1 MIETRTT
8 IQPHKSPSFAHSRQ
22 LQRRAHARIPG
33 GAHTYAKGDDQYPV
47 NAPSFIVR
55 GEGCHVWD
63 VDGNE
68 FIEYGMGLRSVM
80 LGHAYGPVIE
90 AAREQLSLGANF
102 ARPSPL
108 EVKCADKLAELVPSA
123 GMVKFAKDGSTVTSA
138 AVRLARAFTGR
149 DRVVV
154 CKDDPFI
161 STADWFIGTTP
172 MSAGIPQ
179 AVRALTLS
187 FPYND
192 LPSLELL
199 FAEHPGEIACVI
211 MEAERGVPPI
221 PGFLGAVSALCHREG
236 ALFILDEMITGFRW
250 ALGGAQEVYGVAP
263 DLSCFGKG
271 MANGFSVSALVGR
284 REIMELGGWQ
294 HAGPRVF
301 LNSTTHGGETHS
313 LAAAMK
319 TMEIFQAEPVTAAL
333 RGAGERLTAG
343 IDAEI
348 ERAGVGGHFGL
359 SGRACNLVYI
369 TRDGQGEPSQAFR
382 TLFLQETIKRGLLMP
397 SLVVSYSHG
406 EADIAYT
413 IEAIGEA
420 LHVYRRALEDGI
432 EHHLEGRPVQ
442 PVFRGVGDLAG

>member
-1 MIETRTT
+1 M
-8 IQPHKSPSFAHSRQ
+8 
-22 LQRRAHARIPG
+22 
-33 GAHTYAKGDDQYPV
+33 
-47 NAPSFIVR
+47 
-55 GEGCHVWD
+55 
-63 VDGNE
+63 
-68 FIEYGMGLRSVM
+68 
-80 LGHAYGPVIE
+80 
-90 AAREQLSLGANF
+90 
-102 ARPSPL
+102 
-108 EVKCADKLAELVPSA
+108 
-123 GMVKFAKDGSTVTSA
+123 TSA

-161 STADWFIGTTP
+161 STSDWFIGTTP

-359 SGRACNLVYI
+359 SGRACNLV
-369 TRDGQGEPSQAFR
+369 
-382 TLFLQETIKRGLLMP
+382 
-397 SLVVSYSHG
+397 
-406 EADIAYT
+406 
-413 IEAIGEA
+413 
-420 LHVYRRALEDGI
+420 LHHPRRPGRALTGLSHALPAGDHQARPAHALARRE
-432 EHHLEGRPVQ
+432 LLARRGRHRVHD
-442 PVFRGVGDLAG
+442 RGDRRGPARLPSRARGWHRTSP

>member
-47 NAPSFIVR
+47 NAPSFIAR
-55 GEGCHVWD
+55 REGCHVWD

-108 EVKCADKLAELVPSA
+108 EVECADKLAELVPSA

-236 ALFILDEMITGFRW
+236 TLFILDEMITGFRW

-319 TMEIFQAEPVTAAL
+319 TMEIFQAEPVTAARRRRAAH
-333 RGAGERLTAG
+333 RGHR
-343 IDAEI
+343 
-348 ERAGVGGHFGL
+348 R
-359 SGRACNLVYI
+359 
-369 TRDGQGEPSQAFR
+369 RDR
-382 TLFLQETIKRGLLMP
+382 TSRR
-397 SLVVSYSHG
+397 
-406 EADIAYT
+406 
-413 IEAIGEA
+413 
-420 LHVYRRALEDGI
+420 RRALRPLGPGLQPRL
-432 EHHLEGRPVQ
+432 HHPRRPGRALTGLSHALPAGDHQ
-442 PVFRGVGDLAG
+442 ARPAHALARRELLARRGRHRVHDRGDRRGPARLPSRARGWHRTSP